1 MDRGRPARSSGLP
14 GRPRRPRSKM
24 TPLFA
29 RLDALPPLS
38 PEERQLLDSVRAL
51 ARDEIAPRAADYDR
65 SGEFPWDNVK
75 AINALG
81 LNAMFVPEEYGGAG
95 LSYAAYL
102 ACVREISAACAS
114 TGIIWATNF
123 HAIKPLIDFGA
134 EEQKQRFLPRLVEG
148 ALCALAITEPDA
160 GSDATHMTTRFTPNG
175 DSIVVDGGK
184 IFITNGDVADLI
196 LLFGKWSEIF
206 AGDKNGRGAITA
218 LILEKDTPGL
228 TVLRKEDKLGHR
240 ASSTAALAFDNCRVP
255 RANLL
260 GEPGRGLA
268 LLLAALNKSRP
279 SVAAHALGIARAAFD
294 DAVAYI
300 NERRQ
305 SGRRI
310 VEFQGIQFL
319 LADLATDL
327 AMCEAWLWHVAGLVD
342 AGVSDIGPEASMLKM
357 RASDLAMRIATEA
370 VQLYGGYG
378 YIKDNRVERLMRD
391 AKITQIWEGTNQIHR
406 QLIGR
411 SFIERK

>member
-1 MDRGRPARSSGLP
+1 
-14 GRPRRPRSKM
+14 M
-24 TPLFA
+24 TLLFD
-29 RLDALPPLS
+29 RLDELPPLS
-38 PEERQLLDSVRAL
+38 SEERQLLDSVSAL
-51 ARDEIAPRAADYDR
+51 ARDEIAPRAAAYDR
-65 SGEFPWDNVK
+65 AAEFPWANVE

-102 ACVREISAACAS
+102 ACVRVISAACAS

-123 HAIKPLIDFGA
+123 HAIKPLIDFGT
-134 EEQKQRFLPRLVEG
+134 EEQKQRLLPRVVEG
-148 ALCALAITEPDA
+148 ALGALAITEPDA
-160 GSDATHMTTRFTPNG
+160 GSDATQMTTRFTPDANDG
-175 DSIVVDGGK
+175 VVIDGGK

-196 LLFGKWSEIF
+196 LLFGKWSEI
-206 AGDKNGRGAITA
+206 ADQRGAITA
-218 LILEKDTPGL
+218 LILEKGTPGFS
-228 TVLRKEDKLGHR
+228 VLRKEDKLGHR
-240 ASSTAALAFDNCRVP
+240 ASSTAALAFDNCRAP

-260 GEPGRGLA
+260 GEPGQGLA

-279 SVAAHALGIARAAFD
+279 SVAAHALGIARAAFG

-327 AMCEAWLWHVAGLVD
+327 AMCEAWLWHVAALVD
-342 AGVSDIGPEASMLKM
+342 AGVADIGPEASVLKL
-357 RASDLAMRIATEA
+357 RASDLAMRLATEA

-378 YIKDNRVERLMRD
+378 YITDNRVERLLRD
-391 AKITQIWEGTNQIHR
+391 AKITQIWEGTNQLHR

-411 SFIERK
+411 SFIARK

>member
-1 MDRGRPARSSGLP
+1 
-14 GRPRRPRSKM
+14 M
-24 TPLFA
+24 TPLFD
-29 RLDALPPLS
+29 RLDRLPPLAD
-38 PEERQLLDSVRAL
+38 EERQLLDSIKAL
-51 ARDEIAPRAADYDR
+51 SRDQIAPRAADHDR
-65 SGEFPWDNVK
+65 SGEFPWDNVE
-75 AINALG
+75 AINGLG
-81 LNAMFVPEEYGGAG
+81 LNAMFVPEAYGGAG

-123 HAIKPLIDFGA
+123 HAAKPLIDFGT
-134 EEQKQRFLPRLVEG
+134 EEQKQRLLPRVAEG

-160 GSDATHMTTRFTPNG
+160 GSDATGMTTRFTPAGN
-175 DSIVVDGGK
+175 DSVVIDGGK
-184 IFITNGDVADLI
+184 TFITNGDVADLV
-196 LLFGKWSEIF
+196 LLFGKWSGL
-206 AGDKNGRGAITA
+206 GDGRGAITA
-218 LILEKDTPGL
+218 LYLEKDTPGFS
-228 TVLRKEDKLGHR
+228 VLRKEDKLGHR
-240 ASSTAALAFDNCRVP
+240 ASSTAALAFDGCRVP
-255 RANLL
+255 RANVL
-260 GEPGRGLA
+260 GEPGQGLP

-279 SVAAHALGIARAAFD
+279 SVAAHALGIARAAFG

-327 AMCEAWLWHVAGLVD
+327 AMCEAWLWHVARLVD
-342 AGVSDIGPEASMLKM
+342 AAESDIAAEASMLKL

-378 YIKDNRVERLMRD
+378 YIKDNRVERLLRD
-391 AKITQIWEGTNQIHR
+391 AKITQIWEGTNQLHR
-406 QLIGR
+406 QLVGR
-411 SFIERK
+411 SFIARR

>member
-1 MDRGRPARSSGLP
+1 
-14 GRPRRPRSKM
+14 M
-24 TPLFA
+24 TLLFD

-38 PEERQLLDSVRAL
+38 PEERQVLDSVQAL
-51 ARDEIAPRAADYDR
+51 ARDEIAPRAAEYDR
-65 SGEFPWDNVK
+65 SAEFPWANIT

-81 LNAMFVPEEYGGAG
+81 LNAMFVPEAYGGAG
-95 LSYAAYL
+95 LGYAAYL

-123 HAIKPLIDFGA
+123 HAVKPLIDFGT
-134 EEQKQRFLPRLVEG
+134 EEQKRRLLPRVAEG
-148 ALCALAITEPDA
+148 ALGALAITEPDA
-160 GSDATHMTTRFTPNG
+160 GSDATGMKTRFTPDG
-175 DSIVVDGGK
+175 DEVVVSGGK
-184 IFITNGDVADLI
+184 VFITSGDVADLI
-196 LLFGKWSEIF
+196 LLFGKWSEL
-206 AGDKNGRGAITA
+206 GDRREAITA
-218 LILEKDTPGL
+218 LYLEKGTPGFS
-228 TVLRKEDKLGHR
+228 VVRKEDKLGHR

-260 GEPGRGLA
+260 GEPGEGLK

-279 SVAAHALGIARAAFD
+279 SVAAHALGIARAAFG

-327 AMCEAWLWHVAGLVD
+327 AMCEAWLWHVAALVD
-342 AGVSDIGPEASMLKM
+342 RGIVDIGGEASMLKL
-357 RASDLAMRIATEA
+357 RASDLAMRAATEA
-370 VQLYGGYG
+370 VQLFGGAG
-378 YIKDNRVERLMRD
+378 YIADYRVERLLRD
-391 AKITQIWEGTNQIHR
+391 AKITQIWEGTNQVHR

-411 SFIERK
+411 SFISRA

>member
-1 MDRGRPARSSGLP
+1 VTL
-14 GRPRRPRSKM
+14 
-24 TPLFA
+24 LFD

-51 ARDEIAPRAADYDR
+51 ARDEIASRAAGYDR
-65 SGEFPWDNVK
+65 AAEFPWQNIE

-81 LNAMFVPEEYGGAG
+81 LNAMFVPEGYGGAG

-114 TGIIWATNF
+114 TGIVWATNF
-123 HAIKPLIDFGA
+123 HAMKPLIDFGS
-134 EEQKQRFLPRLVEG
+134 EEQKQRLLPRVVEG
-148 ALCALAITEPDA
+148 ALGALAITEPDA
-160 GSDATHMTTRFTPNG
+160 GSDATGMKTRFTPEGN
-175 DSIVVDGGK
+175 DTVVVDGGK
-184 IFITNGDVADLI
+184 IFITNGDVADFV
-196 LLFGKWSEIF
+196 LLFGKWSEL
-206 AGDKNGRGAITA
+206 GDGRGAITA
-218 LILEKDTPGL
+218 LILEKGTPGFS
-228 TVLRKEDKLGHR
+228 VLRKEEKLGHR
-240 ASSTAALAFDNCRVP
+240 ASSTAALAFDKCRVP
-255 RANLL
+255 RANVL
-260 GEPGRGLA
+260 GEPGQGLA

-279 SVAAHALGIARAAFD
+279 SVAAHALGIARAAFE

-327 AMCEAWLWHVAGLVD
+327 AMCEAWLWHVAALVD
-342 AGVSDIGPEASMLKM
+342 AGAGDIGPEASMLKM
-357 RASDLAMRIATEA
+357 RASDLAMRAATEA

-378 YIKDNRVERLMRD
+378 YIADNRVERLMRD
-391 AKITQIWEGTNQIHR
+391 AKITQIWEGTNQLHR